1 MTQAEPEHPP
11 VPRRNTRPWA
21 IAAAVIVIGGV
32 AAAAITGGGMGNGD
46 SSAGAQMTRVTN
58 APPPKKGDRVVAAGA
73 INVSGT
79 HYRVVLSSARAS
91 DAKRASLPLYVNEYL
106 GQPARLLQR
115 LRMPW
120 PWARDSSVV
129 DFKVEATPGSNPD
142 KTASLALSWFLHG
155 GDQAQLTHYF
165 QLTSHGVEID

>member
-1 MTQAEPEHPP
+1 VTEAEPERRPI
-11 VPRRNTRPWA
+11 PRRNTRPWA
-21 IAAAVIVIGGV
+21 IAAAVVVIAGV

-46 SSAGAQMTRVTN
+46 SGGGQMTRLTN

-73 INVSGT
+73 IDVRGT
-79 HYRVVLSSARAS
+79 HYRVVLSSLVAG
-91 DAKRASLPLYVNEYL
+91 DAKRASVPLYVNEYL
-106 GQPARLLQR
+106 GRPARLLQR
-115 LRMPW
+115 LQMPW

-142 KTASLALSWFLHG
+142 KTASLAFSWFLHG

-165 QLTSHGVEID
+165 QLTPHGVEVD